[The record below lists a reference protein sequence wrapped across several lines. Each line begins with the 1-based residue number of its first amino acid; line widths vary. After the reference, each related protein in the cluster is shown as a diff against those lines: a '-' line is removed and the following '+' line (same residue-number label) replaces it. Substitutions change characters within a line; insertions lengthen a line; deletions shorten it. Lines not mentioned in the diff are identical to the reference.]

1 MTEKTNT
8 KKFNTKKFNRREILA
23 TAGAVAAA
31 STVATKAMAQ
41 APAIMSSYKP
51 LVVSAHNGHRLKN
64 EAGETGVEIAYRMIT
79 EGADVLDATTACTN
93 LPELSTEDTSVG
105 YGGLPDANGDVTLD
119 ACCMHGP
126 RKKAGGVAYIQGVKA
141 PSMVALD
148 VMNHTNHHLL
158 AGQGATDF
166 ARDKGH
172 KIEGDLNS
180 EVSFKRYLEW
190 KARVEAEGDNRTFA
204 ELDLDFIE
212 KKGFEV
218 AYQMAKEGRIDI
230 EHIHGTIN
238 CNAMNSKG
246 EICGNT
252 TTSGRAFKVP
262 GRVGDSPILGAGLY
276 VDNEVGAAGST
287 GLGEMNLY
295 HLCSFLIVEKMRDGM
310 HPKDAGMYALNRV
323 KTTAMSNPGYLN
335 DKGEIAFNLQ
345 FYILDKKGRYAG
357 VAMRGGTERY
367 YAVCTENGGEHLV
380 MDSIYMNE

>member
-1 MTEKTNT
+1 MVKM
-8 KKFNTKKFNRREILA
+8 NRREVLGAAA
-23 TAGAVAAA
+23 TVAAVGAVAGAA
-31 STVATKAMAQ
+31 KGQ
-41 APAIMSSYKP
+41 APAMMSGYKP
-51 LVVSAHNGHRLKN
+51 LVVAAHNGNRLKN
-64 EAGETGVEIAYRMIT
+64 ADGETGVQIAYRMIT
-79 EGADVLDATTACTN
+79 AGDDVLDATIACNN

-126 RKKAGGVAYIQGVKA
+126 MKKAGGVAYIQGVKA
-141 PSMVALD
+141 PSFVAKD
-148 VMNHTNHHLL
+148 VMMKTNHHLL

-166 ARDKGH
+166 ARENGH

-212 KKGFEV
+212 KKGLEIT
-218 AYQMAKEGRIDI
+218 YQMANEGRIDI

-238 CNAMNSKG
+238 CNAINAKG
-246 EICGNT
+246 DICGNT

-276 VDNEVGAAGST
+276 LDNDVGAAGST

-323 KTTAMSNPGYLN
+323 KNMAMGNPGYLN
-335 DKGEIAFNLQ
+335 EKGEVRFNLQ
-345 FYILDKKGRYAG
+345 FYILNKKSEYAG
-357 VAMRGGTERY
+357 VAMRGGEGRFY
-367 YAVCTENGGEHLV
+367 SVCDDNGPRHEL
-380 MDSIYMNE
+380 MDAIYMND

>member
-1 MTEKTNT
+1 MTN
-8 KKFNTKKFNRREILA
+8 KFSRREVLA

-31 STVATKAMAQ
+31 STVATSAIAQ
-41 APAIMSSYKP
+41 APGIMSSYKP

-64 EAGETGVEIAYRMIT
+64 DDGETGVEIAYRMIT
-79 EGADVLDATTACTN
+79 AGEDVLDATTACTN

-126 RKKAGGVAYIQGVKA
+126 RQKAGGVAYIQGVKA

-148 VMNHTNHHLL
+148 VMNKTNHHLL

-166 ARDKGH
+166 ARANGH

-180 EVSFKRYLEW
+180 EVSFKRYLDW
-190 KARVEAEGDNRTFA
+190 KARIEREGDNRTFA

-212 KKGFEV
+212 KKGLEI
-218 AYQMAKEGRIDI
+218 AYQMADEGLIDVD
-230 EHIHGTIN
+230 HIHGTIN
-238 CNAMNSKG
+238 CSAMNSKG
-246 EICGNT
+246 DICGNT

-276 VDNEVGAAGST
+276 LDNDVGAAGST

-323 KTTAMSNPGYLN
+323 KTMAEKSPGYLN

-345 FYILDKKGRYAG
+345 FYILNKKGQYAG
-357 VAMRGGTERY
+357 VAMRGGDERY
-367 YAVCTENGGEHLV
+367 YAMCDDNGAQHLV
-380 MDSIYMNE
+380 MDSIFWND